1 MRKIYADIVQA
12 ALALS
17 NYDNQQKEFFKQ
29 TKGLADPRAKE
40 IYSKLENRL
49 ADAIRTYAKVNRL
62 SSWDEW

>member
-1 MRKIYADIVQA
+1 MDKFDGIIQA

-40 IYSKLENRL
+40 IYSKLEKRL
-49 ADAIRTYAKVNRL
+49 ENAIIDYVQTNL
-62 SSWDEW
+62 NI

>member
-1 MRKIYADIVQA
+1 MLKDYLAEIIQA
-12 ALALS
+12 AIALN

-49 ADAIRTYAKVNRL
+49 HSAIINYVDKLQYAG
-62 SSWDEW
+62 EE